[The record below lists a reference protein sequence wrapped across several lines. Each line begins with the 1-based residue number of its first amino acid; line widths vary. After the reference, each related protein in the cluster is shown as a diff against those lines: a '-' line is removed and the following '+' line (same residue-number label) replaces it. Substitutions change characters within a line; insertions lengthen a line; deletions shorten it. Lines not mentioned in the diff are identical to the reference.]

1 MYDVT
6 VCVLSYQV
14 VEDVTL
20 MNVNRDERLEL
31 DSLELFEVT
40 CRLLDERVEEVEE
53 TLVGGRHYLLV
64 VTSVV
69 ERVFSVARPDDLN
82 AEETDLS
89 GVRGEELEE
98 LEVLVVDDDRSFAND
113 TMQGALL
120 LHKQLPQPLL
130 DVAARHHRFLQL
142 R

>member
-6 VCVLSYQV
+6 VCVVSYQV
-14 VEDVTL
+14 IEDVAL
-20 MNVNRDERLEL
+20 MHVNGNERLEL

-53 TLVGGRHYLLV
+53 ALVGGRHDLLV

-69 ERVFSVARPDDLN
+69 ECVFSVTRPDDLD

-113 TMQGALL
+113 AMQGALL
-120 LHKQLPQPLL
+120 LHEQLPQPLL
-130 DVAARHHRFLQL
+130 DVATRHHRFFQL

>member
-1 MYDVT
+1 MYDVP
-6 VCVLSYQV
+6 VSVLSYQV
-14 VEDVTL
+14 VEDVAL

-53 TLVGGRHYLLV
+53 ALVGRRHDLLV

-69 ERVFSVARPDDLN
+69 ERVFGVARPDDLDTK
-82 AEETDLS
+82 ETDLG
-89 GVRGEELEE
+89 GVGREKLEE
-98 LEVLVVDDDRSFAND
+98 LEILVVDDDRSFAND
-113 TMQGALL
+113 AMQGALL
-120 LHKQLPQPLL
+120 LHEQLPQPLL

>member
-69 ERVFSVARPDDLN
+69 ERVFGVARPDDLDTK
-82 AEETDLS
+82 ETDLG
-89 GVRGEELEE
+89 GVGREKLEE

-113 TMQGALL
+113 AMQGTLL
-120 LHKQLPQPLL
+120 LHE
-130 DVAARHHRFLQL
+130 
-142 R
+142 